1 MDRDKLRAA
10 VEANI
15 ITADQAKRMEESFR
29 SPGDGEGENE
39 SLRFLSNLNDIFLSV
54 GMVLLFL
61 GLIAAASILS
71 FGAVT
76 YKHLTA
82 TICIPLAVIAWA
94 LSEYFCARRRMLLP
108 SIVLASLFTLFVGV
122 AAFALSAWIQI
133 EGTTTNALN
142 GFSQGQGTIEDTA
155 RALSSD
161 TRSSLLITCGASF
174 LAAFLF
180 YLRFRLPFTMMLMAI
195 NVTSAAFLIAF
206 GYETLLLC
214 GVLCLLAAI
223 AFDARDP
230 RRTTRISDNG
240 FWLHVAAA
248 PQLVYGL
255 RGLLDLQGTS
265 GSMAMVSLLAG
276 LAVLSI
282 LLNRRALILSGL
294 ISFGFAVWSLFQV
307 FGDSALMKIAGP
319 LLFLG
324 GLIVLLGGGWRTAR
338 RILLLPFPSTGI
350 WSRIFPPEP
359 RLNV

>member
-1 MDRDKLRAA
+1 MVKVKTNLC
-10 VEANI
+10 
-15 ITADQAKRMEESFR
+15 
-29 SPGDGEGENE
+29 G
-39 SLRFLSNLNDIFLSV
+39 FLSNLNDIFLSV
-54 GMVLLFL
+54 GLVLLFL

-161 TRSSLLITCGASF
+161 TRSSLLITCGASIF
-174 LAAFLF
+174 AAFLF

-230 RRTTRISDNG
+230 QRTTRISDNG
-240 FWLHVAAA
+240 FWLHVAAWHLFMA
-248 PQLVYGL
+248 CEAFWICRTSAQW
-255 RGLLDLQGTS
+255 RWSACLLI
-265 GSMAMVSLLAG
+265 
-276 LAVLSI
+276 AVLSI
-282 LLNRRALILSGL
+282 LRTGARHSVRSDQLRFWSGP
-294 ISFGFAVWSLFQV
+294 SFRC
-307 FGDSALMKIAGP
+307 SAIQH
-319 LLFLG
+319 
-324 GLIVLLGGGWRTAR
+324 
-338 RILLLPFPSTGI
+338 
-350 WSRIFPPEP
+350 
-359 RLNV
+359 